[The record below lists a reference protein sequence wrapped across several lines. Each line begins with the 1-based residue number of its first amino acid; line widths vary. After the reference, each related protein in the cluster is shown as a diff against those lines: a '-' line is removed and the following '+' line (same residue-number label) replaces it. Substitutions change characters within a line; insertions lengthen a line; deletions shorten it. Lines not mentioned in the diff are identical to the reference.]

1 MDVSFSVCYNLDMKR
16 NMNKKQKTFAA
27 ILVIIAAAGAY
38 LRFENTSLTIT
49 AHEISSEKIPQN
61 FDGYEIM
68 QISDLHNV
76 KSSKLTGDLISR
88 IKENSPDIAVI
99 TGDTIDSR
107 HTDTE
112 AALDVVR
119 RISEVCPVY
128 YVAGNHEARIDEYE
142 TFAEDLADM
151 GVHILSNGA
160 EQIKIG
166 DESINIVGIDD
177 PDFAH
182 EFGVEDSV
190 IAASFLEG
198 IEYDKGNYT
207 VLLSH
212 RPELIDAYSQAGV
225 DLVFSGHAH
234 GGQIRLPFVGGLIA
248 PDQGLLPEYT
258 SGAYEK
264 GDTVMVVSRGIGNS
278 IFPFRINNRPE
289 LVSVTLK
296 SLSLI
301 HI

>member
-1 MDVSFSVCYNLDMKR
+1 MDVSLSVCYNLDMKR

-38 LRFENTSLTIT
+38 LHFENTSLTIT

-142 TFAEDLADM
+142 TFAEDLAGM
-151 GVHILSNGA
+151 GVHILTNGA

-182 EFGVEDSV
+182 EFGVEDSE

-198 IEYDKGNYT
+198 IEYDKDNYT

-225 DLVFSGHAH
+225 DL
-234 GGQIRLPFVGGLIA
+234 
-248 PDQGLLPEYT
+248 
-258 SGAYEK
+258 
-264 GDTVMVVSRGIGNS
+264 
-278 IFPFRINNRPE
+278 
-289 LVSVTLK
+289 
-296 SLSLI
+296 SLI

>member
-142 TFAEDLADM
+142 TFAEDLAGM

-264 GDTVMVVSRGIGNS
+264 GNTVMVVSRGIGNS
-278 IFPFRINNRPE
+278 IFPLRINNRPE

-296 SLSLI
+296 SRQFF
-301 HI
+301 

>member
-61 FDGYEIM
+61 FDGYEIV

-151 GVHILSNGA
+151 GVHILTNGA

-296 SLSLI
+296 SRQFF
-301 HI
+301 

>member
-128 YVAGNHEARIDEYE
+128 YVSGNHEARIDEYE

-264 GDTVMVVSRGIGNS
+264 GNTVMVVSRGIGNS
-278 IFPFRINNRPE
+278 IFPLRINNRPE

-296 SLSLI
+296 SRQFF
-301 HI
+301 

>member
-128 YVAGNHEARIDEYE
+128 YVSGNHEARIDEYE

-278 IFPFRINNRPE
+278 IFPLRINNRPE

-296 SLSLI
+296 SRQFF
-301 HI
+301 

>member
-38 LRFENTSLTIT
+38 LHFENTSLTIT

-142 TFAEDLADM
+142 TFVEDLAGM
-151 GVHILSNGA
+151 GVHILTNGA

-182 EFGVEDSV
+182 EFGVEDSE

-198 IEYDKGNYT
+198 IEYDKDNYT

-264 GDTVMVVSRGIGNS
+264 GNTVMVVSRGIGNS
-278 IFPFRINNRPE
+278 IFPLRINNRPE

-296 SLSLI
+296 SRQFF
-301 HI
+301 

>member
-278 IFPFRINNRPE
+278 IFPLRINNRPE

-296 SLSLI
+296 SRQFF
-301 HI
+301 

>member
-296 SLSLI
+296 SRQFF
-301 HI
+301 

>member
-1 MDVSFSVCYNLDMKR
+1 
-16 NMNKKQKTFAA
+16 MNKKQKTFAA

-278 IFPFRINNRPE
+278 IFPLRINNRPE

-296 SLSLI
+296 SRQFF
-301 HI
+301 